1 MAKSKAKAPAKKAI
15 RPPAPVKKK
24 IAGKLPAVQAQ
35 KITAKPSAQKP
46 GVKAANA
53 KAPPRDIAKP
63 VKKAVVKSVL
73 KSQALPAKATH
84 DKATLK
90 KTSPVL
96 AKAVNI
102 PPTKKP
108 ATKIVASAPVPV
120 QKSAAKPAPTK
131 AAPAVAKV
139 ATSAVNTPAAEATPK
154 SEPITKVA
162 AKPAGKAANPV
173 RKVINLDE
181 IKLPNGYKPSPNE
194 EYMGPQH
201 LAYFKQKL
209 ENWRQE
215 LILESQETLEHL
227 RTETRDVGDEAE
239 RASRESDNIL
249 ELRTRDRYRK
259 LLNKIV
265 QALKRIEDGSY
276 GFCDETGEDIG
287 LGRLEARP
295 IATLTVDA
303 QERRELFQ
311 RQFRDDH

>member
-1 MAKSKAKAPAKKAI
+1 MP
-15 RPPAPVKKK
+15 
-24 IAGKLPAVQAQ
+24 
-35 KITAKPSAQKP
+35 
-46 GVKAANA
+46 
-53 KAPPRDIAKP
+53 
-63 VKKAVVKSVL
+63 
-73 KSQALPAKATH
+73 
-84 DKATLK
+84 
-90 KTSPVL
+90 
-96 AKAVNI
+96 
-102 PPTKKP
+102 
-108 ATKIVASAPVPV
+108 
-120 QKSAAKPAPTK
+120 
-131 AAPAVAKV
+131 
-139 ATSAVNTPAAEATPK
+139 
-154 SEPITKVA
+154 
-162 AKPAGKAANPV
+162 

-181 IKLPNGYKPSPNE
+181 IKLPPNYRPAAGE
-194 EYMGPQH
+194 EYMCPQH

-259 LLNKIV
+259 LLHKISE
-265 QALKRIEDGSY
+265 ALKRIEEGTY
-276 GFCDETGEDIG
+276 GYCEETGEEIG